1 MPQLLS
7 CPANPYTL
15 GVRSSFSFISR
26 AVFLAVSWT
35 WVIGMFLPVL
45 LIKDFGVWSFLPFA
59 IANVLGA
66 MSVGLVL
73 CSRKAKK
80 AYASDT
86 GARVVFSIA
95 TIAFQV
101 FFLAA
106 LAGAHLPGI
115 LAGLPMAGEA
125 SEPVDVSSAEA
136 SAIVVLLLLMIPFA
150 LARKERPEWFGGA
163 AALVVFGISIACAAL
178 AYFTTSG
185 DAYAVPA
192 LNGEF
197 GLGAM
202 AFASSGIVF
211 GFALCPYLDQSIVRI
226 RSITPGARGRAVSIL
241 GFGVFFLSMIFFTLA
256 YSQAMLGRAA
266 LSTYFLLHILV
277 QAMFTVGVHM
287 GELRRLSENH
297 ERVRGAALFWIA
309 FIACAGSA
317 AVGVFSI
324 LEDSYVIDSRDFV
337 FVYRG
342 YLSLYGIAF
351 PLYVWAVMV
360 PVRGLSGCS
369 RAVRMRSFW
378 VTLVICSAPFG
389 YGYLAHEWWLI
400 GAGVAIALAGPFL
413 LCRLLTRQSFSR
425 AETGDFE

>member
-1 MPQLLS
+1 MPASRSRTERWRNCLWQIYERSGAIEISLARPDGAEHPGNDLIWRVKILGLSETEIVVGQPAAFGRTIPIEPGTQL
-7 CPANPYTL
+7 
-15 GVRSSFSFISR
+15 I
-26 AVFLAVSWT
+26 
-35 WVIGMFLPVL
+35 
-45 LIKDFGVWSFLPFA
+45 
-59 IANVLGA
+59 GA

-73 CSRKAKK
+73 CSKKAKK

-211 GFALCPYLDQSIVRI
+211 GFALCPYLDQSITNTVVGMVACRVD
-226 RSITPGARGRAVSIL
+226 R
-241 GFGVFFLSMIFFTLA
+241 
-256 YSQAMLGRAA
+256 
-266 LSTYFLLHILV
+266 TY
-277 QAMFTVGVHM
+277 
-287 GELRRLSENH
+287 
-297 ERVRGAALFWIA
+297 
-309 FIACAGSA
+309 
-317 AVGVFSI
+317 
-324 LEDSYVIDSRDFV
+324 
-337 FVYRG
+337 
-342 YLSLYGIAF
+342 
-351 PLYVWAVMV
+351 P
-360 PVRGLSGCS
+360 
-369 RAVRMRSFW
+369 
-378 VTLVICSAPFG
+378 
-389 YGYLAHEWWLI
+389 I
-400 GAGVAIALAGPFL
+400 G
-413 LCRLLTRQSFSR
+413 
-425 AETGDFE
+425 